1 MSRFAALRG
10 VALALC
16 VGLAGVVVANW
27 IHVPAGT
34 LVGAMIASAVANLVW
49 KPMTGPPE
57 WMRRAARV
65 VLGMMIGMS
74 ITTET
79 LRAVAGALLP
89 VSIMVV
95 ALMILATT
103 VAWGLH
109 RWGRL
114 DLPTALCG
122 ASPGNLSAIVTVAQ
136 ELGGDPVAVATL
148 HLVRMV
154 SVVLFVPAFV
164 RLAFSGGAGAAAAL
178 PLSTAAAGADP
189 LILFAQLVLLLVV
202 GLAVVLLMNR
212 AGLRIP
218 AADLLVGMALTAL
231 TNSAWLHVAQ
241 LPVAWRMAAQLVIGV
256 GVGTTVTRE
265 ALRNF
270 RPFAMAGAVMTVFLI
285 LSGLALGWFLS
296 QVSNVDLVT
305 CIVGCAPGGA
315 DTMIIMASD
324 LGADV
329 QLVAAMHV
337 ARMVL
342 LMVLLPST
350 VRAVS
355 TGWRPFARRRAAA
368 DVEGNE
374 EPVIPA

>member
-1 MSRFAALRG
+1 MSRVATLRG
-10 VALALC
+10 VVLTLV
-16 VGLAGVVVANW
+16 VGLAGVVIANW

-34 LVGAMIASAVANLVW
+34 LIGAMVAAAVANLLW
-49 KPMTGPPE
+49 KPMVGPPE
-57 WMRRAARV
+57 WMRQAARV

-74 ITTET
+74 ITPET
-79 LRAVAGALLP
+79 LHAVAGALLP

-95 ALMILATT
+95 ALMVLATA
-103 VAWGLH
+103 VAWGLY
-109 RWGRL
+109 RWGHL

-164 RLAFSGGAGAAAAL
+164 RLAFSGAPVAAASAVA
-178 PLSTAAAGADP
+178 SVAGVAVDP
-189 LILFAQLVLLLVV
+189 LILFAQLALLL
-202 GLAVVLLMNR
+202 A
-212 AGLRIP
+212 AGLVLVTLLIRLGVRIP
-218 AADLLVGMALTAL
+218 AADLLLGMALTAL
-231 TNSAWLHVAQ
+231 TNSTWLHVAQ
-241 LPVAWRMAAQLVIGV
+241 LPVAWRIAAQLIIGV

-265 ALRNF
+265 AVRNF
-270 RPFAMAGAVMTVFLI
+270 KPFARAGAVMTVFLI

-296 QVSNVDLVT
+296 LVSNVDLVT

-355 TGWRPFARRRAAA
+355 LGWRPFRSRRKRE
-368 DVEGNE
+368 DER
-374 EPVIPA
+374 PAISS